1 MTNSFQSFGI
11 SEEILNALSKLQYDN
26 PTKVQQRVI
35 PRALEGGD
43 IIVKSQTGSGKTAAF
58 GIPICEKIEIEDNKP
73 QALVLTPTRELCVQV
88 KEDIS
93 NIGRLK
99 KVRCAAVY
107 GKHPF
112 SVQEREL
119 KQRVHVIVGTP
130 GRTLDHLK
138 RGTMNLDEI
147 KYLVIDE
154 ADEMLNMGFMDEMEA
169 ILSKL
174 PKDRVTM
181 LFSAT
186 IPSEIES
193 LCQKYINNP
202 VKIEVNPESLTT
214 ERIEHIYYRVKEND
228 KFKLLTNTII
238 VENPDSCIIFCR
250 TKENVDTLTSKLQ
263 ANGLPCKGLHGG
275 MMQNERLD
283 VMNSFKRGEFIYL
296 VATDVAARGI
306 DVESITHIINYDI
319 PLEKESYV
327 HRTGRTGRA
336 QMEGK
341 AISFVTPYEDKFLFE
356 IEDYIGF
363 EIPEA
368 EEPGEE
374 EVEKAKATFF
384 QKIEAGPKLK
394 EDKSHELNKEIT
406 KIYINAGKKKKMR
419 TGDIVGAIT
428 HIPGVKAEDIGII
441 DILDHISYIDIL
453 NGKGDIVLKALKTIN
468 MKGKPV
474 RAERAVK
481 GGSLCKHI

>member
-1 MTNSFQSFGI
+1 LNKSNFKSYGI
-11 SEEILNALSKLQYDN
+11 SEEILNALTKLQYEK
-26 PTKVQQRVI
+26 PTEVQERVI
-35 PRALEGGD
+35 PRALEGRD

-58 GIPICEKIEIEDNKP
+58 GIPICEKIDIEDNKP
-73 QALVLTPTRELCVQV
+73 QALILTPTRELCVQV
-88 KEDIS
+88 KEDIT
-93 NIGRLK
+93 NIGRFK

-112 SVQEREL
+112 SAQEREL
-119 KQRVHVIVGTP
+119 KQRVHVIAGTP
-130 GRTLDHLK
+130 GRTLDHLE

-154 ADEMLNMGFMDEMEA
+154 ADEMLNMGFMEEMEA

-174 PKDRVTM
+174 PKNRITM

-186 IPSEIES
+186 IPPEIES
-193 LCQKYINNP
+193 LCHKYIKNP
-202 VKIEVNPESLTT
+202 LMIEINPENLTT
-214 ERIEHIYYRVKEND
+214 ERIKHIYYRVKEND
-228 KFKLLTNTII
+228 KYNVLIKVMIM
-238 VENPDSCIIFCR
+238 ENPDSCIIFCR
-250 TKENVDTLTSKLQ
+250 TKENVGNLTAKLQ
-263 ANGLPCKGLHGG
+263 MNGYPSHGLHGG
-275 MMQNERLD
+275 MMQNDRFD
-283 VMNSFKRGEFIYL
+283 VMNSFKRGEFTFL

-336 QMEGK
+336 EMEGK
-341 AISFVTPYEDKFLFE
+341 AISFVTPYEDRFLSE

-363 EIPEA
+363 KIRSA
-368 EEPGEE
+368 EEPGDG
-374 EVEKAKATFF
+374 EVEKAKAAFF
-384 QKIEAGPKLK
+384 EKIEAGPKLK

-428 HIPGVKAEDIGII
+428 NIPGVKAEDIGII

-453 NGKGDIVLKALKTIN
+453 NGKGDIVLKALETIN
-468 MKGKPV
+468 MKGKPIN
-474 RAERAVK
+474 AQRAVK
-481 GGSLCKHI
+481 R